1 MKKRNRDLCKSVNWA
16 SWNLVS
22 NEELC
27 MIKFYILLAHSLT
40 NSLLC
45 VVADGLAQLD
55 FDEAHFVPAANIS
68 QVL

>member
-1 MKKRNRDLCKSVNWA
+1 
-16 SWNLVS
+16 
-22 NEELC
+22 